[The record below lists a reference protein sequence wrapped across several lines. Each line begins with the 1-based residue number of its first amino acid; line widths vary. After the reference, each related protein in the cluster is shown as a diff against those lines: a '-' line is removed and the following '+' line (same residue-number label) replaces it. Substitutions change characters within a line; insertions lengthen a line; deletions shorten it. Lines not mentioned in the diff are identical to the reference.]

1 MIRKI
6 RRILALALVLLF
18 MSCCAVAEDTYFIEV
33 DITNQ
38 IVTVYYNDARTE
50 ADIVR
55 QMICSTG
62 TNDCTP
68 TGHFKLNQRN
78 DAERGEWYAIPKYD
92 CYVQYVTRIYDA
104 YLFHSLPYHK
114 RSYSSLDQEAA
125 AQLGEPASHGC
136 IRLRPDDA
144 KWIAKNCPNGTRVH
158 IYHSNERD
166 EFLRKRLLEETF
178 TIDGEWSGYD
188 EFLGSTGGLTA
199 AVEAMITRE
208 KIENAV
214 VEVTPMPSAE

>member
-1 MIRKI
+1 MIQKMRC
-6 RRILALALVLLF
+6 ILAVLL
-18 MSCCAVAEDTYFIEV
+18 CALLLGSFALAEDAYYIEV

-38 IVTVYYNDARTE
+38 VVTVYY
-50 ADIVR
+50 ADQRNESGIVR

-62 TNDCTP
+62 ENNCTP

-78 DAERGEWYAIPKYD
+78 NAERGDWYAIPKYD

-125 AQLGEPASHGC
+125 AQLGEPVSHGC

-144 KWIAKNCPNGTRVH
+144 KWIAKNCPNGTGVH
-158 IYHSNERD
+158 IYNSYDRD
-166 EFLRKRLLEETF
+166 DFLRSRLLEETYS
-178 TIDGEWSGYD
+178 IDGEWADYAA
-188 EFLGSTGGLTA
+188 FLGDARGLTA

-208 KIENAV
+208 KIEGVV
-214 VEVTPMPSAE
+214 VEVTPMPDAK